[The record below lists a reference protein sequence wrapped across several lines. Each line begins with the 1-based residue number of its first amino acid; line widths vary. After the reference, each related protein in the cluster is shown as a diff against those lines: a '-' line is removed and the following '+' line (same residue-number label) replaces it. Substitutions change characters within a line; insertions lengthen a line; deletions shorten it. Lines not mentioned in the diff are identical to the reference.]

1 MIGDVILRRTIL
13 LGWLVEDKLGII
25 AVTLSGLSNKK
36 NMPIALTITIPRL
49 TSDIRKPR
57 TLKIPTCIN
66 KIMMGIKK
74 RIL

>member
-13 LGWLVEDKLGII
+13 LGWIVEDKLGII

-49 TSDIRKPR
+49 TSDIRKP
-57 TLKIPTCIN
+57 
-66 KIMMGIKK
+66 
-74 RIL
+74 